1 MDGHVI
7 PHHVLFTHATPD
19 TTEFETLA
27 FGDNVKVIISFS
39 TVMNGK
45 DEISEYDLSFGILF
59 LNMSEILFNGSWGL
73 VNNIK

>member
-1 MDGHVI
+1 MIDEKVIDGHVI

-19 TTEFETLA
+19 AKEFETLA

-45 DEISEYDLSFGILF
+45 DEISEYLINCFMIFSI
-59 LNMSEILFNGSWGL
+59 
-73 VNNIK
+73 